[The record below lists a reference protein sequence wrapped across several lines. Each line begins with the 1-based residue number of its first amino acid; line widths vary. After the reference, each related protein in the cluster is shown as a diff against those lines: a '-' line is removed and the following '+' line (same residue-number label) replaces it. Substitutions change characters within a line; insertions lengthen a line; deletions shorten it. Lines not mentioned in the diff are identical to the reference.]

1 MRIAILTEII
11 NRKSGAR
18 APIEIAK
25 ALAAERNKVTII
37 GYDRDL
43 ETEAQKELRA
53 ANVTIQLLGQNG
65 LLASLEVSKRLKQ
78 GKFDVVSFHGT
89 LPSFLGA
96 KIARLPIVRTY
107 YGTQLNPLNDKSFP
121 KKPNF
126 TVKALNW
133 LANAYIKTLDSF
145 MLRNSDRVIAI
156 SRYTQKEL
164 KNLYGISTDYVYL
177 GAVPKS
183 FKEHKPTTRRSTLNA
198 KRSTTILSVSRITP
212 YKGFHKLIEVFN
224 RLNRKY
230 PHIRLTIAGSSPN
243 QNYLNY
249 LKKIANS
256 NVGFAIDVSD
266 KQLLRLYRQAD
277 IYATF
282 DQYLFFGMPILE
294 AATLSVP
301 TVALNRC
308 AAPEVVNHGHT
319 GFLAETE
326 SDFERHLEQ
335 LITKPQV
342 RKTLGNQAAE
352 ESQRFTWQTL
362 GKKYSQIFNP
372 ITKQSKPKKDTLIF
386 GILLLAILLR
396 LAFLNLHP
404 FWFDEKASVSLAS
417 RPISSLLSAAAA
429 DTHPPAYFLLLKLWS
444 EISSDILFLR
454 LLSVILGVLSIAL
467 AYRVFRKLA
476 SEKTAYLTTLLFAL
490 SPLHIYYSTE
500 IRMYALLVFE
510 TLLLIWLFLE
520 FLHTKKNYFLF
531 FIFLVG
537 SIALHTHYYAA
548 LVILSLNIAFLRSR
562 KHRPILPLWLSSQ
575 AAMTISFLPWLL
587 YAFQVSKPGCWCFNP
602 IIGIPATFAS
612 FAIGGMGLVTVKDV
626 IFSGPRFSLW
636 LSVATTA
643 FLFYFFLTGARQQV
657 LKKNYTALSFF
668 FAPLVLA
675 ATVGFFSPIYSP
687 RALIIIAPF
696 YYLFVSLGILSMKS
710 QKKRSSARRIA
721 LILFA
726 GLLALQFFHPFYRK
740 APDSKKDL
748 IYNAEQY
755 TKYNKA
761 DVKNL
766 DELL

>member
-1 MRIAILTEII
+1 MKIAILTEII

-25 ALAAERNKVTII
+25 ALAAEGNKVTII
-37 GYDRDL
+37 GYKRDL

-53 ANVTIQLLGQNG
+53 AQVSVQVIDRNG
-65 LLASLEVSKRLKQ
+65 LLASLEVAKRLKQ

-96 KIARLPIVRTY
+96 EFSGIPIVRTY

-133 LANAYIKTLDSF
+133 LANTYIKTLDSF
-145 MLRNSDRVIAI
+145 MLRNSDQVIAI

-164 KNLYGISTDYVYL
+164 KNLYGISADYVYL
-177 GAVPKS
+177 GAAPKY
-183 FKEHKPTTRRSTLNA
+183 FKEHKPTARRSTLNA

-256 NVGFAIDVSD
+256 NVGFTIDVSD

-282 DQYLFFGMPILE
+282 DRYLFFGMPILE

-308 AAPEVVNHGHT
+308 AAPEVVNHGRT
-319 GFLAETE
+319 GFLAKTE
-326 SDFERHLEQ
+326 IEFERHLEQ

-342 RKTLGNQAAE
+342 RKTMGNQAAE
-352 ESQRFTWQTL
+352 ESQRFTWRTL
-362 GKKYSQIFNP
+362 GKKYSRIFNR

-396 LAFLNLHP
+396 LAFINRHA
-404 FWFDEKASVSLAS
+404 FWFDEAFSFSVAQL
-417 RPISSLLSAAAA
+417 PLSSLLQATAANN
-429 DTHPPAYFLLLKLWS
+429 TPPLYYLLLKVWLG
-444 EISSDILFLR
+444 ISHKIWFMR
-454 LLSVILGVLSIAL
+454 LLSAL
-467 AYRVFRKLA
+467 FGMITIPLAFKIFRKLTNKPAATLA
-476 SEKTAYLTTLLFAL
+476 SILLAL
-490 SPLHIYYSTE
+490 SPLHIYFSTE
-500 IRMYALLVFE
+500 TRMY
-510 TLLLIWLFLE
+510 TLLTLLSLLMIVTYLKFAKTKRAYHLMLFSLI
-520 FLHTKKNYFLF
+520 
-531 FIFLVG
+531 
-537 SIALHTHYYAA
+537 SILALYTHYYAA
-548 LVILSLNIAFLRSR
+548 LVVLSLNFAFVLTKKNRPLLFPWIA
-562 KHRPILPLWLSSQ
+562 SQ
-575 AAMTISFLPWLL
+575 TVIGLAFLPWLL
-587 YAFQVSKPGCWCFNP
+587 FVLQSPGRGCWCFP
-602 IIGIPATFAS
+602 PSIGIPATFAA
-612 FAIGGMGLVTVKDV
+612 FAVGGMGLVTVKDV
-626 IFSGPRFSLW
+626 VFYGPRFALW

-643 FLFYFFLTGARQQV
+643 FLFYFFLTGVQKEV
-657 LKKNYTALSFF
+657 LKKNYTTLSFF

-675 ATVGFFSPIYSP
+675 ATVGFFSPIFSP

-721 LILFA
+721 LILLA
-726 GLLALQFFHPFYRK
+726 GLLALQFLHPFYRK

-748 IYNAEQY
+748 IYNAE
-755 TKYNKA
+755 
-761 DVKNL
+761 
-766 DELL
+766 